1 MFLNYLP
8 SEMVEVVGLTMIF
21 SFLVGTILI
30 LLFTS
35 DQANKNKKR
44 LKSLRKFFSKFKEEY
59 LLYIKNTIAKF
70 KIRDL
75 LIMFLN
81 YLPSEMV
88 EVVGL
93 TMIFSFL
100 VGTILI
106 LLFTSDQANTKNL
119 YLKKAK

>member
-1 MFLNYLP
+1 MEF
-8 SEMVEVVGLTMIF
+8 
-21 SFLVGTILI
+21 
-30 LLFTS
+30 
-35 DQANKNKKR
+35 KK
-44 LKSLRKFFSKFKEEY
+44 EY
-59 LLYIKNTIAKF
+59 LLYIIYTIAKLR
-70 KIRDL
+70 IRDL
-75 LIMFLN
+75 FIMFLN

>member
-1 MFLNYLP
+1 M
-8 SEMVEVVGLTMIF
+8 
-21 SFLVGTILI
+21 
-30 LLFTS
+30 
-35 DQANKNKKR
+35 
-44 LKSLRKFFSKFKEEY
+44 KFKEGY
-59 LLYIKNTIAKF
+59 LLYIKNKIAKF

-75 LIMFLN
+75 FIMFLN

>member
-1 MFLNYLP
+1 M
-8 SEMVEVVGLTMIF
+8 
-21 SFLVGTILI
+21 
-30 LLFTS
+30 
-35 DQANKNKKR
+35 
-44 LKSLRKFFSKFKEEY
+44 KFKEEY
-59 LLYIKNTIAKF
+59 LLYIKITIAKL
-70 KIRDL
+70 KKRDL

-106 LLFTSDQANTKNL
+106 LLSTSDQANTKNL

>member
-1 MFLNYLP
+1 M
-8 SEMVEVVGLTMIF
+8 
-21 SFLVGTILI
+21 
-30 LLFTS
+30 
-35 DQANKNKKR
+35 
-44 LKSLRKFFSKFKEEY
+44 KFKEEY

-75 LIMFLN
+75 SIMFLN

>member
-1 MFLNYLP
+1 MF
-8 SEMVEVVGLTMIF
+8 
-21 SFLVGTILI
+21 
-30 LLFTS
+30 
-35 DQANKNKKR
+35 KKR
-44 LKSLRKFFSKFKEEY
+44 
-59 LLYIKNTIAKF
+59 
-70 KIRDL
+70 DL
-75 LIMFLN
+75 SIMFLN

>member
-8 SEMVEVVGLTMIF
+8 G
-21 SFLVGTILI
+21 
-30 LLFTS
+30 
-35 DQANKNKKR
+35 
-44 LKSLRKFFSKFKEEY
+44 
-59 LLYIKNTIAKF
+59 
-70 KIRDL
+70 
-75 LIMFLN
+75 
-81 YLPSEMV
+81 EMV

-119 YLKKAK
+119 YLFYLRDKSSSSRTQFSYLAIPIFLINFR